1 MNIEMGEWITRPVIT
16 MWVIVA
22 VVAVFSI
29 LATRRLKEVPGPL
42 QSAAEM
48 AVGAL
53 RKFFA
58 GILGEKNVDRYL
70 PLMGTFFIFIV
81 VCNYTGLL
89 PGAGIVFDVPTAS
102 LSVTAGLAVIG
113 FAVTQAE
120 GVRVRGLGGY
130 LKTFAQPLFLCF
142 LMLPLNLIEQF
153 VHPVSLA
160 LRLYGNLSGEE
171 LAAEQLGG
179 LAAVGLPIVMHLL
192 SLIFCLIQ
200 AIVFTMLVS
209 IYITEAIGEEE

>member
-1 MNIEMGEWITRPVIT
+1 MSIEMGEWISRPVIT

-22 VVAVFSI
+22 AVTVFSI

-42 QSAAEM
+42 QSVAEM

-58 GILGEKNVDRYL
+58 GIFGEKHVDRYL

-89 PGAGIVFDVPTAS
+89 PGAGSVFDVPTAS
-102 LSVTAGLAVIG
+102 LSVTAGLAIIA
-113 FAVTQAE
+113 FLATQAE
-120 GVRVRGLGGY
+120 GIKARGLGGY
-130 LKTFAQPLFLCF
+130 LKSFAKPLFLCF

-179 LAAVGLPIVMHLL
+179 LAAIGLPVVMHLL
-192 SLIFCLIQ
+192 SLLFCLIQ

-209 IYITEAIGEEE
+209 IYITEAIEEEE